1 MKPKA
6 YLSKEINNEE
16 LYQIVEDGMGLTEVK
31 QVKKDLN
38 TTEVYSEWSR
48 YELVLNGKELTLN
61 QRWNKDKLPIIIGLI
76 ILTFFIWIPLIFI
89 VYKVWKE
96 WNLGKEIVAKIGDKV
111 NNI

>member
-1 MKPKA
+1 MEKVI
-6 YLSKEINNEE
+6 L
-16 LYQIVEDGMGLTEVK
+16 
-31 QVKKDLN
+31 
-38 TTEVYSEWSR
+38 
-48 YELVLNGKELTLN
+48 
-61 QRWNKDKLPIIIGLI
+61 IIIGLI